1 MLKKLPKASTCS
13 GSRELP
19 RVQDLSQDLVM
30 TCDMWARVQ
39 RHSRRFRVQM
49 PCGTMASTACCCVL
63 CS

>member
-1 MLKKLPKASTCS
+1 M
-13 GSRELP
+13 P